1 MPTAE
6 RSSLFVEGS
15 DDLHALTHLLRRR
28 GVTDG
33 TPGFPKIE
41 HKDGWQGVLQTVEIA
56 IRFGTERRLGFVLDA
71 DEVPECRWRRIG
83 RELENTGLK
92 PPEALPVEGYIEF
105 CEQFG
110 THVGVWLMP
119 DNRGRGAIEEFLLD
133 LIRPGDPLLEHAAR
147 ATERASA
154 LGAAFPETAR
164 RKAELRAWLA
174 WQESPGLP
182 YGSAIAADYLDS
194 GHRAADPFVSWFNR
208 LFRAS
213 AG

>member
-1 MPTAE
+1 MDE
-6 RSSLFVEGS
+6 RSSLFVEGA
-15 DDLHALTHLLRRR
+15 DDLHALSHLLRRR

-41 HKDGWQGVLQTVEIA
+41 HKDGWQGVLQTIEIR

-71 DEVPECRWRRIG
+71 DGAPEDRWRRIE
-83 RELENTGLK
+83 RALQNTGLN
-92 PPEALPVEGYIEF
+92 PPETLPAEGYVDF
-105 CEQFG
+105 CEPFG

-119 DNRGRGAIEEFLLD
+119 DNRRRGAIEEFLLD
-133 LIRPGDPLLEHAAR
+133 LVRPNDPLLEHAAR
-147 ATERASA
+147 ATAQASTI
-154 LGAAFPETAR
+154 GATFPETAR

-182 YGSAIAADYLDS
+182 YGSAMAADYLDS
-194 GHRAADPFVSWFNR
+194 GHPAAIPFVDWFSR
-208 LFRAS
+208 LFGLD